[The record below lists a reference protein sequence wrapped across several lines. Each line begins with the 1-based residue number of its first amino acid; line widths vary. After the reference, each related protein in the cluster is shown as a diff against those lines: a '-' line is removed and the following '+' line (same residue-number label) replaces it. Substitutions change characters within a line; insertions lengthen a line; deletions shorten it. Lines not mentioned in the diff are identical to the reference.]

1 MTASKKRCATSFDFV
16 SFSFSSFSL
25 LLQGPG
31 KGDTPK
37 GILLREGSGP
47 WALLLI
53 RGSKAGPS
61 EGFDSRLRAL
71 GPRALLLIRG
81 SKAGPSEGFDSH
93 LRALGLRAHYWSEV
107 RRLAPRRGSTAA
119 SDHSGSAPTTDQGFI
134 GWPPKGSTAASE
146 HAERG
151 MTLGTSDTW
160 PRLGLRS

>member
-81 SKAGPSEGFDSH
+81 SKAGPSEGFDSR
-93 LRALGLRAHYWSEV
+93 LRAFGLRAYY
-107 RRLAPRRGSTAA
+107 
-119 SDHSGSAPTTDQGFI
+119 
-134 GWPPKGSTAASE
+134 
-146 HAERG
+146 
-151 MTLGTSDTW
+151 
-160 PRLGLRS
+160 